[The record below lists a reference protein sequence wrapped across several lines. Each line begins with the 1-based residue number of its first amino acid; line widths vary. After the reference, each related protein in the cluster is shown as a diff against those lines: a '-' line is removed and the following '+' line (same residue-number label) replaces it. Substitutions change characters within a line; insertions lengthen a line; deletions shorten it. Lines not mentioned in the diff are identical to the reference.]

1 MIDKLLDNKI
11 LVIIIISAI
20 AFVLTVLTLI
30 SHRKR
35 IKKGKWKIPYISTIG
50 AIWLT
55 VALISSY
62 TLFPDFFSTSI
73 KSKLFDITPF
83 RLGLAVY
90 IIFLTIYFARLIKW
104 FFLIRS
110 QKQYK
115 FQAYSSIVVLWII
128 ALSWI
133 IKIFLR
139 NPDKLFDFRILRL
152 SKASIT
158 IIDLITFLTIISATS
173 IILIFI
179 RTFFDKKIQENK
191 LDSGSGIAIYKI
203 LSYVIWTTA
212 LLVGLDMTG
221 INITF
226 LIAGSTALLV
236 GVGIGI
242 QQVFHDFVSGIIILS
257 ERKIEVGDII
267 EVGGIVGKVTD
278 VSFRVTTVLTRD
290 NIEILIPNSKL
301 TSENVIN
308 WTHSQRI
315 ARYNIPVGVAYGSDP
330 QQVIEILE
338 KVALSHPRILKEPLP
353 EAVLTDFGDSSINF
367 QLYFYTEVMLNI
379 YRIKSELMIKI
390 YKEFEKHNIS
400 IPFPQRDVHLF
411 IQEKNNENNNKT
423 EEK

>member
-1 MIDKLLDNKI
+1 MIENLLNNKI
-11 LVIIIISAI
+11 LVGVSLIIIAV
-20 AFVLTVLTLI
+20 FLTILIFI
-30 SHRKR
+30 SHKKR
-35 IKKGKWKIPYISTIG
+35 NKQKKWTIPYISTIG

-55 VALISSY
+55 VALIISY
-62 TLFPDFFSTSI
+62 TLFPEFFSKSI
-73 KSKLFDITPF
+73 ESKLFYITPF
-83 RLGLAVY
+83 KIGLAVY
-90 IIFLTIYFARLIKW
+90 IIFLTIYFARLIRW

-110 QKQYK
+110 PKQYK
-115 FQAYSSIVVLWII
+115 FQAYSSIVVLWLI

-139 NPDKLFDFRILRL
+139 EPDKLLDFTILHL
-152 SKASIT
+152 SKVKIT
-158 IIDLITFLTIISATS
+158 IIDLITFLTIITATS
-173 IILIFI
+173 ILLIFI

-203 LSYVIWTTA
+203 LSYVVWTAA

-257 ERKIEVGDII
+257 ERKIEVEDII
-267 EVGGIVGKVTD
+267 EVEGIVGKVTD
-278 VSFRVTTVLTRD
+278 VSFRVTTILTRD

-301 TSENVIN
+301 TSEHVIN

-315 ARYNIPVGVAYGSDP
+315 ARYNIPIGVAYGSNP

-411 IQEKNNENNNKT
+411 INENTNGNNNKT
-423 EEK
+423 KEK